1 MLQAK
6 ISEIFLSIQ
15 GEGLYLGVPQIFIRF
30 YGCNLSCS
38 FCDTGPKL
46 YKTFDRNALMSK
58 ILDYKEPYHSITLT
72 GGEPLLQTDFIKD
85 FLYEYKRVYKKPIYL
100 ETNGTLHI
108 ELSKVIKYVD
118 IVAMDFKLSSST
130 KGADFWVEHM
140 KFLKI
145 AKEKKIFIKMVV
157 SNNTD
162 SRDIRKGMEI
172 ISKVDCNIPVV
183 LQPVTSDSANEK
195 ISDTNLS
202 KFREILRKTNNH
214 VQVIPQVHKM
224 IGVK

>member
-1 MLQAK
+1 MKKAK

-38 FCDTGPKL
+38 FCDTKQKL
-46 YKTFDRNALMSK
+46 YKTFDRKALISK
-58 ILDYKEPYHSITLT
+58 ILDYKEPYHSIALT
-72 GGEPLLQTDFIKD
+72 GGEPLLQADFIKG
-85 FLYEYKRVYKKPIYL
+85 FLHEYKRVYKKLIYL
-100 ETNGTLHI
+100 ETNGTLHL
-108 ELSKVIKYVD
+108 ELLKVIKYVD

-130 KGADFWVEHM
+130 KGADFWEEHM

-145 AKEKKIFIKMVV
+145 AKEKKVFVKMVV

-162 SRDIRKGMEI
+162 SRDIRRGVEI
-172 ISKVDCNIPVV
+172 INNVDRNIPVV
-183 LQPVTSDSANEK
+183 LQPVTNTSASEK
-195 ISDTNLS
+195 ISDTSLS
-202 KFREILRKTNNH
+202 KFRKILRKTNNH
-214 VQVIPQVHKM
+214 VQVIPQVHKI